1 MKMTCT
7 IFVGGPETKNGVES
21 EVHSIYLLI
30 LQLVG
35 KGPPR
40 AQDSHYPRIKVVK
53 KKKRRTFWHSVLK
66 FLYAFATLDIG
77 RTFLKI

>member
-7 IFVGGPETKNGVES
+7 IFVGRSETKNGVGS

-40 AQDSHYPRIKVVK
+40 ARDSHYPRIKK
-53 KKKRRTFWHSVLK
+53 KKRTFWHSVVK
-66 FLYAFATLDIG
+66 FLYAFTTLEIG